1 MAEEMREAAGEDE
14 QELAAEMAGAF
25 LSENLPENVFGAPKA
40 GAGMW
45 ASCIRVLD
53 PINGETVQQIP
64 LEQNEAALRL
74 VTFEMIIFKSISKYR
89 KQLNPVSVIR
99 RNSMLRFMLMRLTV
113 YKEKLKMWRALF
125 FIFLFSQTSADAESE
140 TVGEKI
146 FRKIGELRFS
156 SKDGATI
163 CYALLMNGLFIR

>member
-74 VTFEMIIFKSISKYR
+74 VIFEMIIFKTTSKY
-89 KQLNPVSVIR
+89 KNNKMMIKILYITLCLMCNETNYLNH
-99 RNSMLRFMLMRLTV
+99 
-113 YKEKLKMWRALF
+113 
-125 FIFLFSQTSADAESE
+125 
-140 TVGEKI
+140 
-146 FRKIGELRFS
+146 
-156 SKDGATI
+156 
-163 CYALLMNGLFIR
+163 

>member
-1 MAEEMREAAGEDE
+1 MILAETDHNAYTEDTKQAKKLQMAEEMREAAGEDE

-74 VTFEMIIFKSISKYR
+74 VIFEMIIFKTTSKYR
-89 KQLNPVSVIR
+89 KQ
-99 RNSMLRFMLMRLTV
+99 
-113 YKEKLKMWRALF
+113 
-125 FIFLFSQTSADAESE
+125 
-140 TVGEKI
+140 
-146 FRKIGELRFS
+146 
-156 SKDGATI
+156 
-163 CYALLMNGLFIR
+163 

>member
-1 MAEEMREAAGEDE
+1 MILAETDHNAYTEDTKQAKKLQMAEEMREAAGEDE

-89 KQLNPVSVIR
+89 KQ
-99 RNSMLRFMLMRLTV
+99 
-113 YKEKLKMWRALF
+113 
-125 FIFLFSQTSADAESE
+125 
-140 TVGEKI
+140 
-146 FRKIGELRFS
+146 
-156 SKDGATI
+156 
-163 CYALLMNGLFIR
+163 